1 MVSVVVGVQL
11 VVGVMLQMAMVVIA
25 RMTIGIFLMTM
36 IIKRKNKYSLPQ
48 FVAYNT
54 DFLLIETFK
63 CCAYINFFRPL
74 SVYFV
79 KIYEMY
85 VHVHETANF
94 YPYVTVKK

>member
-36 IIKRKNKYSLPQ
+36 IIKRKKKYSLPQ

-54 DFLLIETFK
+54 D
-63 CCAYINFFRPL
+63 
-74 SVYFV
+74 
-79 KIYEMY
+79 
-85 VHVHETANF
+85 
-94 YPYVTVKK
+94 